1 MKNSI
6 SVCALSEFVNEV
18 ESSPEEACAS
28 YAVDLEW
35 QSGAR
40 SKASTAPMK
49 VGPHTVSRTFS
60 WSIDEPR
67 QLLGSNHAPNPQE
80 YLLSGFAGCLMMA
93 FVSGAT
99 AQDIQLETA
108 VIHVTG
114 DLDLRGF
121 LGAGGSSSVGFS
133 DLHYRIEVCGDAAPD
148 EFEALMRQ
156 AESHSPNAMT
166 LAQPVKL
173 HGEILP
179 LRSGDRS

>member
-1 MKNSI
+1 MQNNI

-18 ESSPEEACAS
+18 KSSPEEACAS

-40 SKASTAPMK
+40 SKATTSPMR

-80 YLLSGFAGCLMMA
+80 YLLSGFVGCLMMA

-99 AQDIQLETA
+99 AQNIQLETL

-121 LGAGGSSSVGFS
+121 LGTVGSASVGFS
-133 DLHYRIEVCGDAAPD
+133 NLHYRIEVCGDASPS
-148 EFEALMRQ
+148 EFEMLMRQ

-166 LAQPVKL
+166 LANPVKL
-173 HGEILP
+173 HGEILA
-179 LRSGDRS
+179 LRSSDRS

>member
-1 MKNSI
+1 MKNNI
-6 SVCALSEFVNEV
+6 SACALSEFVNEV
-18 ESSPEEACAS
+18 KSSPEEACAT

-40 SKASTAPMK
+40 SKATTASMR

-67 QLLGSNHAPNPQE
+67 QLLGSNHGANPQE

-99 AQDIQLETA
+99 AQDIQLETL
-108 VIHVTG
+108 VIHVAG

-121 LGAGGSSSVGFS
+121 LGAGGSASVGFS
-133 DLHYRIEVCGDAAPD
+133 DLHYRIEVCGDASPD
-148 EFEALMRQ
+148 EFEALMCQ
-156 AESHSPNAMT
+156 AEIHSPNAMT

-173 HGEILP
+173 HGEILTT
-179 LRSGDRS
+179 RSSGRN